1 MARQFAVIGL
11 GRFGSSIARTLY
23 NQGCEVLAID
33 RREEMVQEMS
43 GSVTQ
48 AVQLDATDEKALKA
62 VGIENIDVAIVAIG
76 ENLQASILISILL
89 KEVGVKEVIAKART
103 PLHGRILKK
112 IGADKII
119 FPEKEM
125 GARLARSLVTTNILE
140 QVELSPGYSVVEIL
154 APKEFAGKSIGEMK
168 LRRKHG
174 INVLA
179 IKRTGKDPESGKE
192 TDFSPRATDII
203 KEEDMLVIL
212 GSNEDIDKMTGK
224 MKK

>member
-154 APKEFAGKSIGEMK
+154 APKEFAGKSIG
-168 LRRKHG
+168 
-174 INVLA
+174 
-179 IKRTGKDPESGKE
+179 
-192 TDFSPRATDII
+192 
-203 KEEDMLVIL
+203 
-212 GSNEDIDKMTGK
+212 
-224 MKK
+224 

>member
-1 MARQFAVIGL
+1 M
-11 GRFGSSIARTLY
+11 
-23 NQGCEVLAID
+23 
-33 RREEMVQEMS
+33 
-43 GSVTQ
+43 
-48 AVQLDATDEKALKA
+48 
-62 VGIENIDVAIVAIG
+62 GIENIDVAIVAIG

>member
-11 GRFGSSIARTLY
+11 GRFGFSIARTLY

-89 KEVGVKEVIAKART
+89 KEMGVKEVVAKART
-103 PLHGRILKK
+103 PLHGRILEK

-168 LRRKHG
+168 LRKKHG

-179 IKRTGKDPESGKE
+179 IKRTEEDPESGKE
-192 TDFSPRATDII
+192 TNFSPRATDII
-203 KEEDMLVIL
+203 KEKDMLVIL